1 MVAVVLHLDVLYHYD
16 FRSRRLVN
24 GDGVHRSAAARRR
37 GGGRARRGMVISRIG
52 AREIEAGELAR
63 VGYRTLGATS
73 RESPYDI

>member
-1 MVAVVLHLDVLYHYD
+1 MSSTIMTSVPGGWSTVTVYIASLLPVEE
-16 FRSRRLVN
+16 
-24 GDGVHRSAAARRR
+24 
-37 GGGRARRGMVISRIG
+37 GGRARRGMVISRIG